1 MSLFT
6 EAIEV
11 NLKLGLN
18 KANVCQVSPS
28 YFLWRKSLS
37 KVSFEM
43 GMSIINLAA
52 PRGLGGADPVP
63 LSASPKPHSSS
74 SQPCLAQQ
82 P

>member
-6 EAIEV
+6 EAIEI

-18 KANVCQVSPS
+18 KANVYQVSPS